1 MFRSSCE
8 NPMGRLKTYVV
19 PLDFSRCSK
28 SALNYAVQMAEQ
40 SRGNLVFLHV
50 IADPARGVPF
60 FLRARYYAE
69 LEREAQGS
77 FSKLRLDRRLSKRR
91 CRFVIVRGPN
101 PGRLIV
107 KQAKKSRAAMII
119 MASHG
124 RTGLKRLVLGSVA
137 ERTVRYAEC
146 PVLIVKK

>member
-1 MFRSSCE
+1 
-8 NPMGRLKTYVV
+8 MGRLKTYVV
-19 PLDFSRCSK
+19 PLDFSTCSK
-28 SALNYAVQMAEQ
+28 SALNYAVRMGEE

-69 LEREAQGS
+69 LEREAQRS

-91 CRFVIVRGPN
+91 YRFVIVRGQN
-101 PGRLIV
+101 LGRLIA
-107 KQAKKSRAAMII
+107 KQAKKARASMIV
-119 MASHG
+119 MGSHG
-124 RTGLKRLVLGSVA
+124 RTGLQRFVLGSVA
-137 ERTVRYAEC
+137 ERTLRYAGC

>member
-1 MFRSSCE
+1 MAKSNVYLVPVDFSKTSEIALNQAIKLARE
-8 NPMGRLKTYVV
+8 NKGRLV
-19 PLDFSRCSK
+19 L
-28 SALNYAVQMAEQ
+28 
-40 SRGNLVFLHV
+40 LHV

-69 LEREAQGS
+69 LEREAQRS

-101 PGRLIV
+101 PGRLIA
-107 KQAKKSRAAMII
+107 KQAERSRAAMII
-119 MASHG
+119 MGSHG